1 MEAGLNSFYK
11 KINPLLYLYLI
22 LLSVCILLMLIFSK
36 EELYFAI
43 NHRHTVFT
51 DVFFENLTLFG
62 ASTGCIVIV
71 LITFLINYKT
81 GFLLASSYIITFI
94 ISQTIKHLVKAP
106 RPHLFFSKKIH
117 DIYLIKGVV
126 MLDTNSFPS
135 GHSVSAFT
143 AAVIFTY
150 VAKNKSWGYLWLLL
164 AVLIA
169 YSRMYL
175 SEHFLLDV
183 TAGSA
188 LGVFITVFWLKWI
201 DQKPFLQTE
210 KWNRGLFNQPK
221 KYPLAQT

>member
-11 KINPLLYLYLI
+11 KINPLLFLYLI
-22 LLSVCILLMLIFSK
+22 LLSVCILLMLIFTK

-51 DVFFENLTLFG
+51 DVFFENLTLLG
-62 ASTGCIVIV
+62 ASTGCIFIV
-71 LITFLINYKT
+71 LITYIINYRT
-81 GFLLASSYIITFI
+81 GFLLSSSYIITFI
-94 ISQTIKHLVKAP
+94 ISQTTKHLVKAP
-106 RPHLFFSKKIH
+106 RPHLFFSKKLH

-126 MLDTNSFPS
+126 MLDTDSFPS

-143 AAVIFTY
+143 AAVVFTY
-150 VAKNKSWGYLWLLL
+150 VSKNKSWGYLWLLL

-169 YSRMYL
+169 YSRLYL
-175 SEHFLLDV
+175 SEHFLQDV

-210 KWNRGLFNQPK
+210 KWDRGLFNQPK
-221 KYPLAQT
+221 NIR

>member
-11 KINPLLYLYLI
+11 KINPLLFLYLV

-51 DVFFENLTLFG
+51 DVFFENMTLLG
-62 ASTGCIVIV
+62 ASTGCIIIV
-71 LITFLINYKT
+71 LITFLINYRT
-81 GFLLASSYIITFI
+81 GFLLSSSYIITFI
-94 ISQTIKHLVKAP
+94 ISQIIKHLVKAP
-106 RPHLFFSKKIH
+106 RPHLFFSKEIH
-117 DIYLIKGVV
+117 EIYLVKGVV
-126 MLDTNSFPS
+126 MLDTDSFPS

-143 AAVIFTY
+143 AAVVFTY
-150 VAKNKSWGYLWLLL
+150 VAKNKSWGYLWLLM

-169 YSRMYL
+169 YSRLYL
-175 SEHFLLDV
+175 SEHFLQDV

-221 KYPLAQT
+221 NIR

>member
-11 KINPLLYLYLI
+11 KINPLLFLYLI
-22 LLSVCILLMLIFSK
+22 LLSVCILLMLIFTK

-51 DVFFENLTLFG
+51 DVFFENLTLLG
-62 ASTGCIVIV
+62 ASTGCIVSV
-71 LITFLINYKT
+71 LITYIINYRT
-81 GFLLASSYIITFI
+81 GFLLSSSYIITFI

-106 RPHLFFSKKIH
+106 RPHLFFSKKIY

-126 MLDTNSFPS
+126 MLDTDSFPS

-143 AAVIFTY
+143 AAVVFTY
-150 VAKNKSWGYLWLLL
+150 IAKNKSWGYLWLLL

-169 YSRMYL
+169 YSRLYL
-175 SEHFLLDV
+175 SEHFLQDV

-210 KWNRGLFNQPK
+210 KWDRGLFNQPK
-221 KYPLAQT
+221 NIR

>member
-11 KINPLLYLYLI
+11 KINPLLFLYLI
-22 LLSVCILLMLIFSK
+22 LLSVCILLMLIFTK
-36 EELYFAI
+36 EDLYFAI

-51 DVFFENLTLFG
+51 DVFFENLTLLG

-71 LITFLINYKT
+71 LITYIINYRT
-81 GFLLASSYIITFI
+81 GFLLSSSYIITFI

-106 RPHLFFSKKIH
+106 RPHLFFSKKIY

-126 MLDTNSFPS
+126 MLDTDSFPS

-143 AAVIFTY
+143 AAVVFTY

-169 YSRMYL
+169 YSRLYL
-175 SEHFLLDV
+175 SEHFLQDV

-201 DQKPFLQTE
+201 DQKPFLQNE

-221 KYPLAQT
+221 NIR

>member
-1 MEAGLNSFYK
+1 MKAGLNSFYK
-11 KINPLLYLYLI
+11 NISPFLYLYLV
-22 LLSVCILLMLIFSK
+22 LLSVCILLMLIFTK

-51 DVFFENLTLFG
+51 DVFFEHITLLG
-62 ASTGCIVIV
+62 ASTGCIVII
-71 LITFLINYKT
+71 LITFLINYRT
-81 GFLLASSYIITFI
+81 GFLLASSYLITFI

-117 DIYLIKGVV
+117 DIYLVKGVV

-143 AAVIFTY
+143 AAVVFTF
-150 VAKNKSWGYLWLLL
+150 VAKNKFWGFLWLLI

-175 SEHFLLDV
+175 SEHFLQDV

-201 DQKPFLQTE
+201 DQQAFLQTE
-210 KWNRGLFNQPK
+210 KWNRGVF
-221 KYPLAQT
+221 

>member
-11 KINPLLYLYLI
+11 KINPLLFLYLI
-22 LLSVCILLMLIFSK
+22 LLSVCILLMLIFTK

-51 DVFFENLTLFG
+51 DVFFENLTLLG

-71 LITFLINYKT
+71 LITYIINYRT
-81 GFLLASSYIITFI
+81 GFLLTSSYIITFI

-106 RPHLFFSKKIH
+106 RPHLFFSKKIY

-126 MLDTNSFPS
+126 MLDTDSFPS

-143 AAVIFTY
+143 AAVVFTY

-169 YSRMYL
+169 YSRLYL
-175 SEHFLLDV
+175 SEHFLQDV

-221 KYPLAQT
+221 NIR

>member
-1 MEAGLNSFYK
+1 MEAVLNKFYK
-11 KINPLLYLYLI
+11 KINSFLYLYLI
-22 LLSVCILLMLIFSK
+22 LLSVCVLLMLIFTK
-36 EELYFAI
+36 EQLYFAI
-43 NHRHTVFT
+43 NHWHTVFT
-51 DVFFENLTLFG
+51 DVFFENITLLG
-62 ASTGCIVIV
+62 ASTGCILIV
-71 LITFLINYKT
+71 LLTFLINYRT

-94 ISQTIKHLVKAP
+94 ISQIIKHLVKAP

-117 DIYLIKGVV
+117 DIYLVKGVV
-126 MLDTNSFPS
+126 MLDTDSFPS

-143 AAVIFTY
+143 AAVVFTY
-150 VAKNKSWGYLWLLL
+150 VAKNKSWGYLWLII

-188 LGVFITVFWLKWI
+188 LGVLITVFWLKWI

-210 KWNRGLFNQPK
+210 NWNRGIFNLRK
-221 KYPLAQT
+221 NIS